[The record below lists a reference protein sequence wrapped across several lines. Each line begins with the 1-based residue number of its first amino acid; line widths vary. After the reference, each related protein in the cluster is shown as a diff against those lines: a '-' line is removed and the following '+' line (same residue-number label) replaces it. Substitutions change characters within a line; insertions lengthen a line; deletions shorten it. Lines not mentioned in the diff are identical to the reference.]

1 MIGKWR
7 QDCHGE
13 SMIIALII
21 MFILLLVGVTVL
33 TAASATMGTAA
44 RRTEDRQL
52 YYYARSVLDTLDE
65 TLQHGELGR
74 TLRNS
79 VVQEL
84 LASGGEELAFS
95 HEAAPA
101 VAADGCSVE
110 NALLRYQGTASVMER
125 DESGAPTQY
134 FIGMDSVK
142 LSFTVVYR
150 DQRYN
155 MNVSYHLRSA
165 AFLEDGEW
173 RWDDLWTV
181 ESLGQ

>member
-1 MIGKWR
+1 MGERRKDR
-7 QDCHGE
+7 RGE

-21 MFILLLVGVTVL
+21 MFILLLMGVTVL

-44 RRTEDRQL
+44 KRTEDRQL

-74 TLRNS
+74 ALRNS
-79 VVQEL
+79 VVREL
-84 LASGGEELAFS
+84 LASGGEEITFS
-95 HEAAPA
+95 HETAPA
-101 VAADGCSVE
+101 VAAERCSVE
-110 NALLRYQGTASVMER
+110 DVVLRYQGTASVMER

-142 LSFTVVYR
+142 LSFTVAYR
-150 DQRYN
+150 DQRYS

>member
-1 MIGKWR
+1 
-7 QDCHGE
+7 
-13 SMIIALII
+13 MIIALII

-95 HEAAPA
+95 HGIEPA
-101 VAADGCSVE
+101 VTVEGCAVE
-110 NALLRYQGTASVMER
+110 DAYLSYSGTASVMER
-125 DESGAPTQY
+125 DENGAPKQY

-150 DQRYN
+150 DQHYN

-181 ESLGQ
+181 ESVGQ

>member
-1 MIGKWR
+1 M
-7 QDCHGE
+7 
-13 SMIIALII
+13 
-21 MFILLLVGVTVL
+21 
-33 TAASATMGTAA
+33 
-44 RRTEDRQL
+44 
-52 YYYARSVLDTLDE
+52 
-65 TLQHGELGR
+65 
-74 TLRNS
+74 
-79 VVQEL
+79 
-84 LASGGEELAFS
+84 
-95 HEAAPA
+95 
-101 VAADGCSVE
+101 E